1 MKTKKGEVIGYR
13 LRQGAV
19 AIAIRSGAHGF
30 LDVVLTDAEFE
41 QFKAEL
47 EGIDKQSDPLRNAV
61 PTEEARDD

>member
-13 LRQGAV
+13 LRPGAV

-30 LDVVLTDAEFE
+30 LDVVLTDAELE

-47 EGIDKQSDPLRNAV
+47 GDIDKQSDPLRNAV
-61 PTEEARDD
+61 ETGESRDD